1 MNTALSCEG
10 VSIRYGAVEAL
21 KDVTVSFEAGKI
33 HTLLGQNG
41 AGKTTLARFCSGVAS
56 GDQGKLAIRGR
67 RVTPGNVTQVR
78 ALGLEIVHQR
88 LTLPPGFT
96 VADALELSATRKK
109 GRAIF
114 SSRAVA
120 RSWGD
125 DMRRAG
131 IDASPSA
138 RIGALPIETVQSLE
152 ILRAMS
158 GDARILILDE
168 PTALL
173 SPGAISALFARLRR
187 LRDEGV
193 TLIVILH
200 KLQEVLEIA
209 DTVSV
214 LREGR
219 LVAETVPVSQTT
231 SASLSDLMIGSGNA
245 GPAETGE
252 RRAIPSGGPR
262 LEINAVTTVSRK
274 AAEPELRDVSLRVRA
289 SEILGVAG
297 IEGNGQRQ
305 LADVICGFAELQDG
319 RISLDGRDLS
329 KLSAAARRRVGV
341 RAVPFDR
348 MTEGASLDTPLWEN
362 VTAWC
367 AEAFRDG
374 RLPFLSIR
382 AMRRKAEC
390 VLNAL
395 GVKFSSVD
403 QPAVSLSGGNLQRL
417 ILSRELAEGAGLL
430 VAAQPTRG
438 LDFSATEFV
447 LDCLRRLRDEGS
459 SVIVMSSDLDE
470 LFEVSDRLI
479 VLRAG
484 RVAGEFDAPFDR
496 QSVGDAMVGAAR

>member
-1 MNTALSCEG
+1 MRIALSCEG
-10 VSIRYGAVEAL
+10 VSIRYGPVEAL
-21 KDVTVSFEAGKI
+21 KNVTVGFEAGKI

-41 AGKTTLARFCSGVAS
+41 AGKTTLARFCSGLARA
-56 GDQGKLAIRGR
+56 DQGGLAINGR
-67 RVTPGNVTQVR
+67 SVAPGDVSQVR
-78 ALGLEIVHQR
+78 AQGLDIVHQR

-114 SSRAVA
+114 SSGAVA
-120 RSWGD
+120 RAWGD
-125 DMRRAG
+125 DMLRAG
-131 IDASPSA
+131 IDASPTA

-173 SPGAISALFARLRR
+173 SPGAIAALFARLRR
-187 LRDEGV
+187 LRDDGV

-219 LVAETVPVSQTT
+219 LVAGTVPVSETT
-231 SASLSDLMIGSGNA
+231 SASLSDLMIGSGDTVPE
-245 GPAETGE
+245 GIDV
-252 RRAIPSGGPR
+252 RRAIPSGAPR
-262 LEINAVTTVSRK
+262 LEIDAVTTVSRK
-274 AAEPELRDVSLRVRA
+274 AAEPELRDVSLRVGA

-305 LADVICGFAELQDG
+305 LADVICGFAELQNG
-319 RISLDGRDLS
+319 RISLDGQDLS
-329 KLSAAARRRVGV
+329 TLSAAERRRVGV

-367 AEAFRDG
+367 AEAFRG
-374 RLPFLSIR
+374 RRLPFLSIR
-382 AMRRKAEC
+382 AMRRRAVD
-390 VLNAL
+390 VLNGL

-417 ILSRELAEGAGLL
+417 ILSRELAEGASVL

-484 RVAGEFDAPFDR
+484 RIAGEFDAPFER

>member
-56 GDQGKLAIRGR
+56 GDQGKLAIGGR
-67 RVTPGNVTQVR
+67 SVTPGNVTQVR

-131 IDASPSA
+131 IDASPTA

-173 SPGAISALFARLRR
+173 SPGAISALFTRLRR
-187 LRDEGV
+187 LRDDGV

-219 LVAETVPVSQTT
+219 LVAETVPVSQAT

-245 GPAETGE
+245 GPGETGE
-252 RRAIPSGGPR
+252 RRAIPSGAPR
-262 LEINAVTTVSRK
+262 LEIKRCHHRFPK
-274 AAEPELRDVSLRVRA
+274 
-289 SEILGVAG
+289 GG
-297 IEGNGQRQ
+297 
-305 LADVICGFAELQDG
+305 
-319 RISLDGRDLS
+319 
-329 KLSAAARRRVGV
+329 
-341 RAVPFDR
+341 
-348 MTEGASLDTPLWEN
+348 GA
-362 VTAWC
+362 
-367 AEAFRDG
+367 
-374 RLPFLSIR
+374 
-382 AMRRKAEC
+382 
-390 VLNAL
+390 
-395 GVKFSSVD
+395 
-403 QPAVSLSGGNLQRL
+403 
-417 ILSRELAEGAGLL
+417 
-430 VAAQPTRG
+430 
-438 LDFSATEFV
+438 
-447 LDCLRRLRDEGS
+447 
-459 SVIVMSSDLDE
+459 
-470 LFEVSDRLI
+470 
-479 VLRAG
+479 
-484 RVAGEFDAPFDR
+484 
-496 QSVGDAMVGAAR
+496 